1 MPTDLDALFEQ
12 KCKALREK
20 EKERQNNSTMLSVW
34 VIICLV
40 MLLLLFVD
48 KSYSQALA
56 QLMYL
61 F

>member
-48 KSYSQALA
+48 KSYAQALA